1 MHERNCVC
9 MFLSLKVTG
18 ICIIR
23 MHNLHMYNKV
33 TVLKSK
39 YDNKPK
45 NA

>member
-9 MFLSLKVTG
+9 MFLSLKVTD
-18 ICIIR
+18 IFR
-23 MHNLHMYNKV
+23 MQHMHMYSIV

-39 YDNKPK
+39 YDNDPK